1 MGKGRYSLWLTLT
14 LTASPHSSGPGNMR
28 VGSRI
33 VFLVLILAL
42 GLASKKEG
50 KFVWADFYEYFIM
63 LNAANWLTML
73 ISKEM
78 ERVIMKIVRGFERK
92 VIEMSKW
99 IWKKVK
105 ATAVATILFVR
116 ARMRETEFPPI
127 LDV

>member
-1 MGKGRYSLWLTLT
+1 
-14 LTASPHSSGPGNMR
+14 MR